1 MQNGLK
7 VLQCITNGT
16 EMTQHDDNVRERKR
30 EEGREEGREGRRGE
44 REVMWCEEPV
54 REREREQ

>member
-16 EMTQHDDNVRERKR
+16 EMTQHDDHVRERGSKGEKER
-30 EEGREEGREGRRGE
+30 GREDR
-44 REVMWCEEPV
+44 
-54 REREREQ
+54 RERNNVM